1 MMVLPKPSSLLGRF
15 FLAALFWLPVWFAIW
30 YYAAP
35 IVGAPVVW
43 LSRWVLDWITP
54 GVISEVLGY
63 GKDLHFATTIPAALP
78 SNAPAGSVAEIVVP
92 VNLLKYS
99 WNLPVL
105 MALLFAADERFFSL
119 GRMVVGY
126 LALLPFQAWGVI
138 FEVLKVLSI
147 QLGPEI
153 AGRVGIS
160 PWGREVVALGYQFG
174 YLMLPVIAASSVWM
188 VLNRSLINTLLS
200 AGRDRSE

>member
-1 MMVLPKPSSLLGRF
+1 
-15 FLAALFWLPVWFAIW
+15 
-30 YYAAP
+30 
-35 IVGAPVVW
+35 
-43 LSRWVLDWITP
+43 
-54 GVISEVLGY
+54 
-63 GKDLHFATTIPAALP
+63 
-78 SNAPAGSVAEIVVP
+78 
-92 VNLLKYS
+92 
-99 WNLPVL
+99 